1 MVCAEFIF
9 RRFFK
14 MKNKKVQLLAEAA
27 IMLALAIVLSFVKI
41 WNMPMGGSVTLLSML
56 PIMLVA
62 IKNGTAWGVS
72 TAFVFSLFQLVQ
84 AVIEGNVF
92 PYCTTIGIIILCVA
106 FDYIVPF
113 TCLGLC
119 AVCKNKLGY
128 IGIYIGIAAVCV
140 IRFFCH
146 YSTGVVIWGQWAEG
160 MSKQLYSLVYN
171 IQYMLPEMIMT
182 LVAAIILINA
192 KPIRKYLGLTK

>member
-1 MVCAEFIF
+1 
-9 RRFFK
+9 
-14 MKNKKVQLLAEAA
+14 MKNKKVTLLAEAA

-56 PIMLVA
+56 PIMLIA

-92 PYCTTIGIIILCVA
+92 PYCQSVAIVLLCIA
-106 FDYIVPF
+106 FDYVVPF

-119 AVCKNKLGY
+119 ALARKRFGDV
-128 IGIYIGIAAVCV
+128 GIYVGIASVCI
-140 IRFFCH
+140 IRFLCH
-146 YSTGVVIWGQWAEG
+146 YVTGVVIWGQWAG
-160 MSKQLYSLVYN
+160 DMSKHLYSFTYN
-171 IQYMLPEMIMT
+171 VQYMLPEMIMT
-182 LVAAIILINA
+182 LVAAIILMNA
-192 KPIRKYLGLTK
+192 KPIRKHLGLTK

>member
-1 MVCAEFIF
+1 
-9 RRFFK
+9 

-56 PIMLVA
+56 PIMLIA

-84 AVIEGNVF
+84 AIIEGNVF
-92 PYCTTIGIIILCVA
+92 PYCTTVGIVILCVA
-106 FDYIVPF
+106 FDYVVPF

-119 AVCKNKLGY
+119 AVGKKSGD
-128 IGIYIGIAAVCV
+128 IFIYIGIAAVCV
-140 IRFFCH
+140 IRFICH
-146 YSTGVVIWGQWAEG
+146 YATGVVIWGQWAEG
-160 MSKQLYSLVYN
+160 MSKQLYSLIYN

-182 LVAAIILINA
+182 LVAAIILLSA